1 MSENL
6 TSDNN
11 PHDDFNLKTKEK
23 DYKILITKL
32 KEINSSIALLEK
44 TLLR

>member
-1 MSENL
+1 MNENMN
-6 TSDNN
+6 SDNN
-11 PHDDFNLKTKEK
+11 PFDDFDLKTKEK

-32 KEINSSIALLEK
+32 KEINTSIALLEK